1 MPYILHDG
9 PAGAG
14 HRLIIAHGAGTGIES
29 PFMESMTALVVAR
42 GFAVTRFEFAYM
54 AARRTGG
61 PRRPAPKAEL
71 LIAEFDEIV
80 RASLKSQPPAQT
92 LIIGGKSL
100 GGRVASLIADDAFR
114 AGHVAGLICLGYPFH
129 PPGQPEKRRTA
140 HLEHLACPALIVQGV
155 RDPFGNRTEIE
166 ALTLSPA
173 LQLHWIADG
182 DHDFGPR
189 GNSGLTRK
197 GNLSAAAD
205 AVAAFAAGL
214 EPRP

>member
-1 MPYILHDG
+1 
-9 PAGAG
+9 
-14 HRLIIAHGAGTGIES
+14 
-29 PFMESMTALVVAR
+29 MESMTALVVAR

-214 EPRP
+214 EPRR